1 MWEEKLNGS
10 LFVTV
15 ILALIVLVA
24 VFLVMPSMQKES
36 AVEKN
41 ILLTEPVRLSTLNTS
56 VISETEVELNKRLF
70 DSRIKPFFYKASIQG
85 DKINIFLDRNEWRDL
100 SLNEKADLLLQVA
113 NIYGAIIGNSVGIPQ
128 ESKNTKAQIHFYDRA
143 ANKELA
149 SWAEEGGII
158 LE

>member
-36 AVEKN
+36 AAEKN
-41 ILLTEPVRLSTLNTS
+41 ILLKEPVRLSTLNTS

-113 NIYGAIIGNSVGIPQ
+113 NIYRAVVENSVALKQ
-128 ESKNTKAQIHFYDRA
+128 ESKNVKAQIYFYDRA
-143 ANKELA
+143 SNKELA